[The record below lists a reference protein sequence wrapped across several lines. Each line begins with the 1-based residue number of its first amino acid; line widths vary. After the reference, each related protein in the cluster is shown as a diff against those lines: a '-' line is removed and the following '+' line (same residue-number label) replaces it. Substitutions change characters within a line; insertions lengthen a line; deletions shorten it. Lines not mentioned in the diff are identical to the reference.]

1 MLALSRRQPVVAAA
15 AVLMLAALGG
25 EAAQAT
31 ARPRYLDRT
40 APAQARADDLVRRM
54 TLDEKVGQMVQI
66 EVGHVLADCPNGVND
81 QCAQA
86 ILGTY
91 GAGSI
96 LSGGGSVPSG
106 NRLPGTPQNWAESIN
121 ALVKASINDTRL
133 HIPIM
138 YGSDVVHGHGNV
150 VGDTLYPHNIGLGA
164 TFDPGLVQD
173 VQSASAQDAVATNV
187 RWAFAP
193 DLDVNRDTVWGRYY
207 ESFGEDPTLVG
218 ALGAAAVRGLEG
230 NPLLASS
237 VKHFIGSGGSAPGLD
252 RADADL
258 PLRAVQTR
266 LIPAYQAAIAA
277 GADTVMA
284 YDGTVNSV
292 PATGSKYLLTNVLR
306 GQLGFT
312 GVVIS
317 DYGSVRGLMNTF
329 RMATDYE
336 HAAAIAINAGVDMTM
351 EPDDAAAFTGAVKA
365 AVADRLIPMSR
376 INQAVGRILAMK
388 FKNHV
393 FDQPYV
399 DAGQADRSLGAHADL
414 ARRAAAE
421 STVVLRNT
429 GGLLPLST
437 SARITVTGP
446 SADSVRNTLGG
457 WSIGW
462 QGVPEGSPERAV
474 TVLAGLT
481 SAGSAVRYAA
491 DQAGAV
497 AAAGTTDAYVAVVG
511 DGPGAEGPNDKR
523 DPTLPPDQQALVR
536 ALLATGKP
544 VVMVV
549 VDDRPLA
556 LGTLVDQATG
566 EVAPQGVV
574 MAWRPGTQGGNG
586 VADVLFGA
594 VNPSGRLPVSWPLRG
609 VDHRSSYL
617 DLTVPTSSGTPGGT
631 YQPLYPFGFG
641 LSYTGYTIGS
651 VSAAPVPDGV
661 AVTVPVANT
670 GPRSGDLVVP
680 VYVSQPV
687 SAVTVPSKRLV
698 GFTRVELAAGQA
710 RSVTVTVPLARLAV
724 VAGDVDGGGRPSVE
738 PGRYVFSSG
747 SVTAPPAATG
757 ASTITR

>member
-1 MLALSRRQPVVAAA
+1 MPALSRRQQVAAA
-15 AVLMLAALGG
+15 TVVLVLTMLSGV
-25 EAAQAT
+25 AAQAT
-31 ARPRYLDRT
+31 AKPRYLDLT
-40 APAQARADDLVRRM
+40 ASAQARADDLVRRM
-54 TLDEKVGQMVQI
+54 TLAEKVGQMVQI
-66 EVGHVLADCPNGVND
+66 EVGHVLAGCPNGVDD
-81 QCAQA
+81 QCAQT

-96 LSGGGSVPSG
+96 LSGGGSAPSG
-106 NRLPGTPQNWAESIN
+106 SRLPNTPQNWAQSIN
-121 ALVKASINDTRL
+121 ALVKASIDDTRL

-164 TFDPGLVQD
+164 TYDPALVHD
-173 VQSASAQDAVATNV
+173 LQSASADDAVATNV

-193 DLDVNRDTVWGRYY
+193 DVDVDQDTSWGRYY

-218 ALGAAAVRGLEG
+218 TLGAAAVSGLEG

-237 VKHFIGSGGSAPGLD
+237 VKHFTGSGGSAPGLD
-252 RADADL
+252 RADVDL
-258 PLRAVQTR
+258 PLRAMQTR
-266 LIPAYQAAIAA
+266 LIPAYRAAIAA

-292 PATGSKYLLTNVLR
+292 PATGSRYLLTDVLR

-317 DYGSVRGLMNTF
+317 DYGAVRGLMNNF
-329 RMATDYE
+329 HMAADYE
-336 HAAAIAINAGVDMTM
+336 HAVAIAINAGVDMTM
-351 EPDDAAAFTGAVKA
+351 EPDDAAAFTGTVKA
-365 AVADRLIPMSR
+365 AVADKLIPMSR
-376 INQAVGRILAMK
+376 INQAVGRILTMK
-388 FKNHV
+388 FTNHV

-399 DAGQADRSLGAHADL
+399 DATQADRTLGAHADL

-421 STVVLRNT
+421 STVVLQNK

-446 SADSVRNTLGG
+446 SADSVRDTLGG
-457 WSIGW
+457 WSVGW
-462 QGVPEGSPERAV
+462 QGVPDGSPERAV

-481 SAGSAVRYAA
+481 NADPQVRYAA
-491 DQAGAV
+491 DQAGAL

-511 DGPGAEGPNDKR
+511 DGPGSEGPNDKR
-523 DPTLPPDQQALVR
+523 DPTLPPEQQALVQ
-536 ALLATGKP
+536 ALVATGKP

-556 LGTLVDQATG
+556 LGGLVDPANG

-609 VDHRSSYL
+609 VDHHSSYL
-617 DLTVPTSSGTPGGT
+617 DLTLPTSSGTPGGT

-641 LSYTGYTIGS
+641 LSYTGYTIGT
-651 VSAAPVPDGV
+651 VSARPVTDGV

-687 SAVTVPSKRLV
+687 SAVAVPSKRLV
-698 GFTRVELAAGQA
+698 GFTRVGLAAGQA
-710 RSVTVTVPLARLAV
+710 GSVTVTVPLARLAV
-724 VAGDVDGGGRPSVE
+724 VAGDVDGGRPSIE

-747 SVTAPPAATG
+747 SVTAAPPAAGG